1 MKLLE
6 TILTYGKKRFVD
18 KNFKDDN
25 ALDMFLHRIHPKQIV
40 CRFDNK
46 PFMFFEAKYQYT
58 TARGN
63 KKEGIK
69 YFVFNTFNPQIDIK
83 TEFYKWVEEFNKEN
97 PSRKLLNVKFLE
109 SRCLGYSL
117 LQ

>member
-6 TILTYGKKRFVD
+6 MILTYGKKTFIGKKF
-18 KNFKDDN
+18 KNDN
-25 ALDMFLHRIHPKQIV
+25 ALEMFLHKIHPKQIV
-40 CRFDNK
+40 LRLDNE
-46 PFMFFEAKYQYT
+46 PFMFFEIKYQYT

-63 KKEGIK
+63 KKMGVK
-69 YFVFNTFNPQIDIK
+69 YFVFNTYSPEVDTK
-83 TEFYKWVEEFNKEN
+83 TELNKWVEEFNKEN

-109 SRCLGYSL
+109 SCCLGYAV